1 MQLAQPITIDG
12 EQYTHVNINLAI
24 TYRTTATDD
33 GDANAAMRLV
43 PVRFE
48 ADGTMVAN
56 EDAYV
61 GKFLGSLA
69 EAGPAGGVCAA
80 AIYQAINT
88 YINDSGVM
96 G

>member
-1 MQLAQPITIDG
+1 MQLPQPITIDG
-12 EQYTHVNINLAI
+12 EVYTHVNINLAI
-24 TYRTTATDD
+24 TYRVTAPDD

-56 EDAYV
+56 EEAYI

-69 EAGPAGGVCAA
+69 EAGPAGGACAA
-80 AIYQAINT
+80 AIYSAIRT
-88 YINDSGVM
+88 YLADSEVLS
-96 G
+96 